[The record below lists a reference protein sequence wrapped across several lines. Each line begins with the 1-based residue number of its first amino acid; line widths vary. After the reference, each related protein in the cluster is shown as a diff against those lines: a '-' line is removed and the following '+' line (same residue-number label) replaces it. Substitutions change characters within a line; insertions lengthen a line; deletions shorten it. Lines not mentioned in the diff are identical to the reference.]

1 MEENE
6 VIEFKKSV
14 SELKEGIISIVSI
27 LNKNGK
33 GELVIGVDGEGKST
47 KQQISES
54 TLRNISQ
61 SISNH
66 IEPKI
71 YPKIIKENDFVK
83 VIFEGEDKPYFAYG
97 RAYIRTADE
106 DKKLSV
112 KELEN
117 MILRKDHSKWDLKN
131 SELSLSDIN
140 EDELK
145 QYIKKANDSKRINF
159 KYTNKKQ
166 VLKKLGLIKDKKLTN
181 ACKILFSKNKPIETQ
196 LAVFAGNTKTTF
208 LDIQQFKGN
217 IFESIEKSE
226 AYIKEHINWRA
237 DLSTSKRMEIP
248 EIPLRA
254 IKEAIVNSYCHK
266 DYVAPESNKIA
277 IYKNK
282 IEIWNTGNFP
292 EGYEPKD
299 FIEKENPSIL
309 RNPLIANTLY
319 LSDDIEKWGSGL
331 KRIYEECKREKIT
344 VEFKKMEYGFNII
357 FYRKNHAAQETTQET
372 TQENS
377 SQILK
382 LLKEKPTI
390 TRKELSKKIGLSE
403 DGIKYHLNKLK
414 KEDKIKHVGSTKSG
428 KWEVIK

>member
-6 VIEFKKSV
+6 MIEFKKSV

-27 LNKNGK
+27 LNKHGK
-33 GELVIGVDGEGKST
+33 GKLIMGVDGKGKST
-47 KQQISES
+47 NQQINES

-71 YPKIIKENDFVK
+71 YPKIIKEKDCVK
-83 VIFEGEDKPYFAYG
+83 ISFEGQEKPYFAFG

-106 DKKLSV
+106 DKKISA

-117 MILRKDHSKWDLKN
+117 MFLRKEHTKWDSKKSSINIKDIDETLLKN
-131 SELSLSDIN
+131 YL
-140 EDELK
+140 
-145 QYIKKANDSKRINF
+145 KKANQTRRINF
-159 KYTNKKQ
+159 DYTTKKQ
-166 VLKKLGLIKDKKLTN
+166 ILTKLDLLTKNNITN
-181 ACKILFSKNKPIETQ
+181 ACEILFSSKKPIETQ
-196 LAVFAGNTKTTF
+196 LAVFAGDTKTTF

-226 AYIKEHINWRA
+226 NYIKEHINWRA
-237 DLSTSKRMEIP
+237 DLSSSKRIEIP

-282 IEIWNTGNFP
+282 IEIWNSGNFP

-319 LSDDIEKWGSGL
+319 LSEDIEKWGSGL
-331 KRIYEECKREKIT
+331 KRIYEECKRQKIT
-344 VEFKKMEYGFNII
+344 VEFKKMNYGFSII
-357 FYRKNHAAQETTQET
+357 FQRPQVDANVDANIDA
-372 TQENS
+372 
-377 SQILK
+377 
-382 LLKEKPTI
+382 KPI
-390 TRKELSKKIGLSE
+390 QRQKWI
-403 DGIKYHLNKLK
+403 IAHLK
-414 KEDKIKHVGSTKSG
+414 KHGRIKSRLIQKQFKISKEIASRDLKKLGQQIKKQGSGNNIWYELK
-428 KWEVIK
+428 

>member
-6 VIEFKKSV
+6 MIEFKKSV

-27 LNKNGK
+27 LNKHGK
-33 GELVIGVDGEGKST
+33 GKLIMGVDGKGKST
-47 KQQISES
+47 NQQINES

-71 YPKIIKENDFVK
+71 YPKIIKEKDCVK
-83 VIFEGEDKPYFAYG
+83 ISFEGQEKPYFAFG

-106 DKKLSV
+106 DKKISA

-117 MILRKDHSKWDLKN
+117 MFLRKEHTKWDSKKSSINIKDIDETLLKN
-131 SELSLSDIN
+131 YL
-140 EDELK
+140 
-145 QYIKKANDSKRINF
+145 KKANQTRRINF
-159 KYTNKKQ
+159 DYTTKKQ
-166 VLKKLGLIKDKKLTN
+166 ILTKLDLLTKNNITN
-181 ACKILFSKNKPIETQ
+181 ACEILFSSKKPIETQ
-196 LAVFAGNTKTTF
+196 LAVFAGDTKTTF

-226 AYIKEHINWRA
+226 NYIKEHINWRA
-237 DLSTSKRMEIP
+237 DLSSSKRIEIP

-282 IEIWNTGNFP
+282 IEIWNSGNFP

-319 LSDDIEKWGSGL
+319 LSEDIEKWGSGL
-331 KRIYEECKREKIT
+331 KRIYEECKRQKIT
-344 VEFKKMEYGFNII
+344 VEFKKMNYGFSII
-357 FYRKNHAAQETTQET
+357 FQRPQVDANVDANVDA
-372 TQENS
+372 
-377 SQILK
+377 
-382 LLKEKPTI
+382 KPI
-390 TRKELSKKIGLSE
+390 QRQKWI
-403 DGIKYHLNKLK
+403 IAHLK
-414 KEDKIKHVGSTKSG
+414 KHGQIKSILIQKQFKISKEIASRDLKKLGQQIKKQGSGNNIWYELK
-428 KWEVIK
+428 

>member
-6 VIEFKKSV
+6 MIEFKKSV

-27 LNKNGK
+27 LNKHGK
-33 GELVIGVDGEGKST
+33 GKLIMGVDGKGKST
-47 KQQISES
+47 NQQINES

-71 YPKIIKENDFVK
+71 YPKIIKEKDCVK
-83 VIFEGEDKPYFAYG
+83 ISFEGQEKPYFAFG

-106 DKKLSV
+106 DKKISA

-117 MILRKDHSKWDLKN
+117 MFLRKEHTKWDSKKSSINIKDIDETLLKN
-131 SELSLSDIN
+131 YL
-140 EDELK
+140 
-145 QYIKKANDSKRINF
+145 KKANQTRRINF
-159 KYTNKKQ
+159 DYTTKKQ
-166 VLKKLGLIKDKKLTN
+166 ILTKLDLLTKNNITN
-181 ACKILFSKNKPIETQ
+181 ACEILFSSKKPIETQ
-196 LAVFAGNTKTTF
+196 LAVFAGDTKTTF

-226 AYIKEHINWRA
+226 NYIKEHINWRA
-237 DLSTSKRMEIP
+237 DLSSSKRIEIP

-282 IEIWNTGNFP
+282 IEIWNSGNFP

-319 LSDDIEKWGSGL
+319 LSEDIEKWGSGL
-331 KRIYEECKREKIT
+331 KRIYEECKRQKIT
-344 VEFKKMEYGFNII
+344 VEFKKMNYGFSII
-357 FYRKNHAAQETTQET
+357 FQRPQVDANVDANVDA
-372 TQENS
+372 
-377 SQILK
+377 
-382 LLKEKPTI
+382 KPI
-390 TRKELSKKIGLSE
+390 QRQKWI
-403 DGIKYHLNKLK
+403 IAHLK
-414 KEDKIKHVGSTKSG
+414 KHGRIKSRLIQKQFKISKEIASRDLKKLGQQIKKQGSGNNIWYELK
-428 KWEVIK
+428 